1 MTTANPFSHLP
12 PPEMIKALDVEA
24 ILTEVLADM
33 KARFRAAGIPFD
45 VENTAYEPAVIQG
58 ETNSFRENLLRA
70 AINDAAKANL
80 VAFSSGSDLD
90 HVAAFYDVTRLADER
105 DDALRLRTSLAIQ
118 ARSPG
123 GSSFWYAQA
132 ARRADVRIRD
142 VAVFRDVFLPI
153 IHVAVLSSEA
163 GGVPDAAMLDA
174 VSAEVQSDRV
184 RLLNDTIVVQSAV
197 SQTLPVKAGIWLLPS
212 APMAT
217 FDRLADEL
225 RAAWERETGIGFDL
239 EPSWIEARLHVS
251 GVKRVEIEVP
261 SSPVVAAPG
270 TAIALGDIDLT
281 FMGRD
286 Y

>member
-12 PPEMIKALDVEA
+12 PPEMIKELDVEA
-24 ILTEVLADM
+24 IRAEVLADM
-33 KARFRAAGIPFD
+33 KARFQAAGIPFD
-45 VENTAYEPAVIQG
+45 VESTAYEPAVIQA
-58 ETNSFRENLLRA
+58 EINSFRENRIRA
-70 AINDAAKANL
+70 AINDAAAANL
-80 VAFSSGSDLD
+80 IAFSNGSDLD
-90 HVAAFYDVTRLADER
+90 HGATFYDVTRLAGES
-105 DDALRLRTSLAIQ
+105 DDALRLRTSLAIK

-123 GSSFWYAQA
+123 GASYWYALA

-142 VAVFRDVFLPI
+142 VDAFEDVFLPI
-153 IHVAVLSSEA
+153 IYISVLSSEA

-174 VSAEVQSDRV
+174 VNAEVQSDQV
-184 RLLNDTIVVQSAV
+184 RLLNDTVVVQSAV

-239 EPSWIEARLHVS
+239 EPSWIEARLHVP
-251 GVKRVEIEVP
+251 GVKRVQVEVP
-261 SSPVVAAPG
+261 SAPAVAAPG

-281 FMGRD
+281 FKGRD